1 MEHVAPGEVRPITL
15 TNLPAGLVG
24 TLGLRLED
32 SSNNVIQARS
42 TADVVEFAVGNYR
55 KWITFPEEMGYVY
68 VIADDD
74 GVEAV
79 EEFKVTGTPD
89 APSEWR
95 PTVAQV
101 GAILRARTYAEGE
114 EGGLETGS
122 EVGTFNHA
130 TRPTDAQVE
139 EEIDLAVAD
148 VTGRV
153 ASEFPEFLMLSA
165 QRVTALRA
173 ACEVERSYLPEQIEA
188 GQTIYQTLRLTFE
201 EEVKQLQRNAQWN
214 TLAAHLQEQAEA

>member
-1 MEHVAPGEVRPITL
+1 MESVAPGEVRPITL

-24 TLGLRLED
+24 TLGIRLED
-32 SSNNVIQARS
+32 SSNNILQARS
-42 TADVVEFAVGNYR
+42 TEDFVEFATGNYR

-89 APSEWR
+89 APADWR

-101 GAILRARTYAEGE
+101 GAILRARTYTDGDVGELEG
-114 EGGLETGS
+114 GS
-122 EVGTFNHA
+122 EVGTFTNA
-130 TRPTDAQVE
+130 TRPTGAQVE
-139 EEIDLAVAD
+139 ELIDLAVAD
-148 VTGRV
+148 ITGRV
-153 ASEFPEFLMLSA
+153 AAEFPDYLMASA

-173 ACEVERSYLPEQIEA
+173 AAEVERSYIPEQA
-188 GQTIYQTLRLTFE
+188 DGTQTIYQTLRMTFD
-201 EEVKQLQRNAQWN
+201 EEVKQLQTNMQWEV
-214 TLAAHLQEQAEA
+214 LADRLEQRGDE